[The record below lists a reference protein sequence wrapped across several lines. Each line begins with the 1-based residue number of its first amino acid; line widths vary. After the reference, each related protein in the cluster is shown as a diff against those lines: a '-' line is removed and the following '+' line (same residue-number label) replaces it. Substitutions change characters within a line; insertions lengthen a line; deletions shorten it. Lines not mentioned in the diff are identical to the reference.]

1 MRKRK
6 DTVSRRE
13 LIATLRRYEARNA
26 ELERRIGELE
36 IALAKA
42 RKNSATSSKP
52 ASSDIV
58 KPPRPTLPGATGR
71 RKIGGQPGHKK
82 HERPPFSPEALTAS
96 QTYTAC
102 TCPDCGGQG
111 ELAKQGA
118 RVVQQVELRA
128 LPIEITEHRALA
140 YENPAGYACMECGR
154 VYHASRTLL
163 GSTLPPTVEK
173 GGLVGPRL
181 TALVA
186 YLKGACHASF
196 STIRKFLR
204 DVVGVPISRGQ
215 LSKLINDKVSAA
227 LRDPYEELL
236 RRLPTESRLNV
247 DETGHKENKRRMWT
261 WCFRA
266 ADFTVFRIA
275 GTRSSQVLWDTL
287 GREFQGVLGCD
298 YFSAYRKYMKDDSVL
313 VQFCLSI
320 PVGIAAHLIR
330 DLKFLT
336 TLPDPST
343 AAYGQDILDAVRELF
358 HVFHQREEMSASAD
372 STESAFLAA
381 LADRREAVVAAALV
395 DAPDTREAQNLADR
409 FRLHGDA
416 YFEFITTPGVE
427 PTNNLA
433 EQAIRFVVIDRL
445 ITQGTRSEKGRTWCE
460 RIWTVLATC
469 AQQGRSAF
477 DFLLQAVEAHLTGRP
492 PPSLVGFP

>member
-6 DTVSRRE
+6 DAPSRRE
-13 LIATLRRYEARNA
+13 LFAVIRRLEARNA
-26 ELERRIGELE
+26 ALEKRIEQQTQRIDELEREL
-36 IALAKA
+36 ATT
-42 RKNSATSSKP
+42 RKNSTTSSKP
-52 ASSDIV
+52 PSSDIV
-58 KPPRPTLPGATGR
+58 KPPKSPPTGSQR
-71 RKIGGQPGHKK
+71 KRKIGGQPGHPK
-82 HERPPFSPEALTAS
+82 HERPPFPPEAVDVSLA
-96 QTYTAC
+96 YTGC
-102 TCPDCGGQG
+102 TCPECGRQG
-111 ELAKQGA
+111 RRTQQAP
-118 RVVQQVELRA
+118 RIIQQVEIVA
-128 LPIEITEHRALA
+128 TPIEVTEHSATA
-140 YENPAGYACMECGR
+140 YECKRCGKRYYAP
-154 VYHASRTLL
+154 
-163 GSTLPPTVEK
+163 LPPTVEK
-173 GGLVGPRL
+173 SGLVGPRL
-181 TALVA
+181 TALIGF
-186 YLKGACHASF
+186 LKGACHMSF

-204 DVVGVPISRGQ
+204 DVVGVTISRGQ
-215 LSKLINDKVSAA
+215 LSKVINKVSAA
-227 LRDPYEELL
+227 LYETYEELV
-236 RRLPTESRLNV
+236 RRLPTEPRLNV

-275 GTRSSQVLWDTL
+275 GTRSSQVLWDML
-287 GREFQGVLGCD
+287 GREFKGVLGCD

-313 VQFCLSI
+313 VQFCL
-320 PVGIAAHLIR
+320 AHLIR

-336 TLPDPST
+336 TLPDPAT

-358 HVFHQREEMSASAD
+358 HVFHQRETMS
-372 STESAFLAA
+372 ESAFLAA
-381 LADRREAVVAAALV
+381 LADRREAVMAAALV

-409 FRLHGDA
+409 FRLHGNA
-416 YFEFITTPGVE
+416 YFQFITTPGVE

-445 ITQGTRSEKGRTWCE
+445 ITQGTRSEKGRAWCE

>member
-1 MRKRK
+1 MDVFADDSCMRKRK

-26 ELERRIGELE
+26 ELERCVDQQAQRTQELERRICELE

-52 ASSDIV
+52 PSSDIV
-58 KPPRPTLPGATGR
+58 KPPRPRNAGNGK

-111 ELAKQGA
+111 ELAKQDA

-140 YENPAGYACMECGR
+140 YECVACGR
-154 VYHASRTLL
+154 VYHAP
-163 GSTLPPTVEK
+163 LPPTVEK

-215 LSKLINDKVSAA
+215 LSKLINGKVSAA

-236 RRLPTESRLNV
+236 RRLPTEPRLNV
-247 DETGHKENKRRMWT
+247 D
-261 WCFRA
+261 
-266 ADFTVFRIA
+266 
-275 GTRSSQVLWDTL
+275 
-287 GREFQGVLGCD
+287 
-298 YFSAYRKYMKDDSVL
+298 
-313 VQFCLSI
+313 
-320 PVGIAAHLIR
+320 
-330 DLKFLT
+330 
-336 TLPDPST
+336 
-343 AAYGQDILDAVRELF
+343 
-358 HVFHQREEMSASAD
+358 
-372 STESAFLAA
+372 
-381 LADRREAVVAAALV
+381 
-395 DAPDTREAQNLADR
+395 
-409 FRLHGDA
+409 
-416 YFEFITTPGVE
+416 
-427 PTNNLA
+427 
-433 EQAIRFVVIDRL
+433 
-445 ITQGTRSEKGRTWCE
+445 
-460 RIWTVLATC
+460 
-469 AQQGRSAF
+469 
-477 DFLLQAVEAHLTGRP
+477 
-492 PPSLVGFP
+492 